1 MLKALIDTF
10 NFCSINQIK
19 EKQEF
24 KLEIS
29 KNEKE
34 RSQSPMLISMGND
47 LKFSKVSDIK
57 KSNQKLLSINPLND
71 FMNNSPNLSSKKTIN
86 SEFEENNLLFS
97 KKSFFTNEEIEK
109 NYKLILSDFEGD
121 LLYGKIIKINSAGIK
136 NSLRKQ
142 KDGISFFGIKTNN
155 ENKND
160 FILNLQKI
168 FLNHKKKIIEN
179 IFAIYFDKNDNKYY
193 LQSFLKECGENIYF
207 KINET
212 GHRIKNK
219 DKFLIGDIIFS
230 VGIENNN
237 NDLRIILNNLEN
249 ENNTLNYIFKK
260 PSKGKNILIGRSR
273 KCNVYI
279 TSSLLSK
286 FHCNI
291 IFDYDKNCYLLYDGY
306 NGKFSTNGT
315 WYVIKDKIDIVNNKV
330 DDYFKIGKK
339 ILKIEK
345 KK

>member
-57 KSNQKLLSINPLND
+57 KSNQKLLYINPIND
-71 FMNNSPNLSSKKTIN
+71 FINYSPNLSSKKTIHTDI
-86 SEFEENNLLFS
+86 EESSLLFS
-97 KKSFFTNEEIEK
+97 KKNCFSNEEIEN

-121 LLYGKIIKINSAGIK
+121 LLYGKNIKINAAGIK

-155 ENKND
+155 ENKSD
-160 FILNLQKI
+160 FILNLHKI

-179 IFAIYFDKNDNKYY
+179 IFAIYFDKNENKYY
-193 LQSFLKECGENIYF
+193 LQSFINESGENIYF

-212 GHRIKNK
+212 GHQIKNK
-219 DKFLIGDIIFS
+219 DKFLIGDVIFS
-230 VGIENNN
+230 VELENNN
-237 NDLRIILNNLEN
+237 NDIRIILNNLEN

-273 KCNVYI
+273 KCNIYI
-279 TSSLLSK
+279 TSNLLSK
-286 FHCNI
+286 VHCNI
-291 IFDYDKNCYLLYDGY
+291 TFDYDKNCYLLKDGY
-306 NGKFSTNGT
+306 NEQFSTNGI
-315 WYVIKDKIDIVNNKV
+315 WYVINKKIDIINNKI
-330 DDYFKIGKK
+330 DDYIKIGKK

-345 KK
+345 KE

>member
-1 MLKALIDTF
+1 MLKTLIETF

-57 KSNQKLLSINPLND
+57 KSNQKLLSINPTND
-71 FMNNSPNLSSKKTIN
+71 FINYSPNLSSKKTVHTDI
-86 SEFEENNLLFS
+86 EESSLLFS
-97 KKSFFTNEEIEK
+97 KKNCFSNEEIEN

-121 LLYGKIIKINSAGIK
+121 LLYGKNIKINAAGIK

-142 KDGISFFGIKTNN
+142 KDGITFFGIKTNN
-155 ENKND
+155 ESKSD
-160 FILNLQKI
+160 FILNLHKI

-179 IFAIYFDKNDNKYY
+179 IFAIYFDKNENKYY
-193 LQSFLKECGENIYF
+193 LQSFINESGENIYF

-212 GHRIKNK
+212 GHQIKNK
-219 DKFLIGDIIFS
+219 DKFLIGDVIFS
-230 VGIENNN
+230 VELENNN
-237 NDLRIILNNLEN
+237 NDIRIILNNLEN

-260 PSKGKNILIGRSR
+260 PSKGKKIVIGRSR
-273 KCNVYI
+273 KCNVYL
-279 TSSLLSK
+279 TSNLLSK
-286 FHCNI
+286 VHCNI
-291 IFDYDKNCYLLYDGY
+291 IFDYDKNCYLLKDGY
-306 NGKFSTNGT
+306 NEKFSTNGT
-315 WYVIKDKIDIVNNKV
+315 WYVINKKIDIINNKV

-345 KK
+345 K